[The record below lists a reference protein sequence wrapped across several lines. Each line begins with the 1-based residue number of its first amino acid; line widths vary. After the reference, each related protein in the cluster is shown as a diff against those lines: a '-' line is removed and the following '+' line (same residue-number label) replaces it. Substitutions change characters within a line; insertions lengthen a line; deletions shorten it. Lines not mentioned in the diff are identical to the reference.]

1 MSKNLRTYTGIRIEE
16 VPSLLAKPFSD
27 PKAYRPIPGSPPLT
41 DINTGFML
49 ERVTQ
54 VFGLKGVGWNFLFTP
69 ENMEI
74 SYRDE
79 DHWVSARLR
88 YAELVINF
96 LDEKDEVVTL
106 RIPTSGAST
115 NEPGFAE
122 EGARTSAL
130 GSALKGMC
138 FQLGVYKGEMDITS
152 SGLFFPLPPTP
163 TQLPFDSPL
172 PAVKKETG
180 MAFPPDKPIPPRI
193 PVEHSGDYVVDV
205 GAKHMGKK
213 LSELSSQALT
223 WYASLDGKGMSPAN
237 QKARELQEQA
247 CRYLAE
253 KMAIKG

>member
-1 MSKNLRTYTGIRIEE
+1 MSRNLRTYTGIRIEE
-16 VPSLLAKPFSD
+16 VPNILAKPFAD
-27 PKAYRPIPGSPPLT
+27 PKAYRPIPGTPPLT

-54 VFGLKGVGWNFLFTP
+54 VFGLKGIGWNLLFIP

-79 DHWVSARLR
+79 DRWVSARLR
-88 YAELVINF
+88 YAELVVNF
-96 LDEKDEVVTL
+96 LDEKDEVVAM

-115 NEPGFAE
+115 NEPGYAE

-138 FQLGVYKGEMDITS
+138 FQLGVYKGELDLAS
-152 SGLFFPLPPTP
+152 SGLFFPTP
-163 TQLPFDSPL
+163 STPVQLPYSPSI

-180 MAFPPDKPIPPRI
+180 MAFQPEKPVPPQTHAEIP
-193 PVEHSGDYVVDV
+193 GDYVVDV

-213 LSELSSQALT
+213 LSELSDQALT